1 MHDSLPAEKAYRILE
16 AGPVILVSTRGTDGR
31 TNLMT
36 AGFHMMMQHAPP
48 LVGVIIGPWDYS
60 YQALSDTG
68 ECVLAVPPAGMA
80 KAVVDIGNC
89 SGETDDKFAR
99 FGLTPVAAQS
109 VRAPLVDKC
118 LANLE
123 CRVVDDKSNVSE
135 RFLECPATSMPFFR
149 MNDTRLFESLEKAS
163 YHNRIR
169 INHRGYI
176 FGGKGLPVCVRHS
189 ATITRDCWRW
199 RWTW

>member
-16 AGPVILVSTRGTDGR
+16 AGPVILVSTRGTDDR

-109 VRAPLVDKC
+109 VSAPLVDEC
-118 LANLE
+118 LANQNWLMAIHYRTYRK
-123 CRVVDDKSNVSE
+123 CIAMNTGVPLPHTLYVVHLAD
-135 RFLECPATSMPFFR
+135 
-149 MNDTRLFESLEKAS
+149 
-163 YHNRIR
+163 
-169 INHRGYI
+169 
-176 FGGKGLPVCVRHS
+176 
-189 ATITRDCWRW
+189 
-199 RWTW
+199 